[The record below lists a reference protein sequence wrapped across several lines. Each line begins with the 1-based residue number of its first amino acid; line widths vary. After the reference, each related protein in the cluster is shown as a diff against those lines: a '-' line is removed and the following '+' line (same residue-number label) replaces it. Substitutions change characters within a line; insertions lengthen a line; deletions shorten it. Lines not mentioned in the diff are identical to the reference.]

1 MEESR
6 DGHFLG
12 TQATPDFRSP
22 LQDEGFEAG
31 FDEVIAQD
39 QPIMATAN
47 DDGIVIAH
55 ISSFGMGKSA
65 RRIQKVERWGIHF
78 LMGKDSKKY

>member
-1 MEESR
+1 MEESW
-6 DGHFLG
+6 DGHFFG
-12 TQATPDFRSP
+12 TQATADFRSP

-65 RRIQKVERWGIHF
+65 RRSQKVERWGIRF
-78 LMGKDSKKY
+78 LTEEYPKKY